1 MGYKKLSI
9 EQELALVED
18 YRNGAS
24 VKSLMEKYGFASK
37 KSITDKVKKHYP
49 DSYAKIVKEA
59 QENRKDYCYDL
70 EKITCNFDAY
80 FIGLMLTDGYV
91 TEGRRI
97 GIDLTDEDCI
107 AFLANSIGTKYST
120 YEPESGNE
128 LIEAKLPRH
137 RLIMSDRALVSQL
150 SRFGVI
156 EHKTEN
162 LQPPQLDK
170 DEQKY
175 LPYLIRGIIDGD
187 GCVFSTSYG
196 APAFY
201 IAVKSKD
208 FVNWLNDIFT
218 NYFYMMDMRVTDIGG
233 GMYRIETANQQNIL
247 KLISIVYDKPY
258 GMSRKYTK
266 LRKMFR
272 DYNSDLLL
280 EEYKEE

>member
-1 MGYKKLSI
+1 MKKIIILGGIKNMGYKKLSI

-137 RLIMSDRALVSQL
+137 RLIMSDRTLV
-150 SRFGVI
+150 
-156 EHKTEN
+156 
-162 LQPPQLDK
+162 
-170 DEQKY
+170 
-175 LPYLIRGIIDGD
+175 
-187 GCVFSTSYG
+187 
-196 APAFY
+196 
-201 IAVKSKD
+201 
-208 FVNWLNDIFT
+208 
-218 NYFYMMDMRVTDIGG
+218 
-233 GMYRIETANQQNIL
+233 
-247 KLISIVYDKPY
+247 
-258 GMSRKYTK
+258 
-266 LRKMFR
+266 
-272 DYNSDLLL
+272 
-280 EEYKEE
+280 